1 MPMRRSSAF
10 ALGLVLLLSACATR
24 EVRAPSPAP
33 PPPPPVVREQG
44 PLIGQTAADL
54 IGRFGAPVLRI
65 QEGAGLKLQ
74 FRSAECV
81 LDAYLYPSA
90 GGARVT
96 HVDTRYRSG
105 VDYNQAAC
113 IAALSDPNRPPP
125 S

>member
-1 MPMRRSSAF
+1 MRRSSAL
-10 ALGLVLLLSACATR
+10 ALTLLLSACATR
-24 EVRAPSPAP
+24 TVQQSIPAP
-33 PPPPPVVREQG
+33 APATPAPAVPELGQ
-44 PLIGQTAADL
+44 LIGKTASDL
-54 IGRFGAPVLRI
+54 VGRFGTPILRI

-74 FRSAECV
+74 FRSPDCV
-81 LDAYLYPSA
+81 LDAYLYPTAA
-90 GGARVT
+90 GVRVT

>member
-1 MPMRRSSAF
+1 MRRSSAL
-10 ALGLVLLLSACATR
+10 ALTLLLSACATR
-24 EVRAPSPAP
+24 PVQQPIPAP
-33 PPPPPVVREQG
+33 APATPAPAVPELGQ
-44 PLIGQTAADL
+44 LIGKTASDL
-54 IGRFGAPVLRI
+54 VGRFGTPILRI

-74 FRSAECV
+74 FRSPDCV
-81 LDAYLYPSA
+81 LDAYLYPTAA
-90 GGARVT
+90 GVRVT